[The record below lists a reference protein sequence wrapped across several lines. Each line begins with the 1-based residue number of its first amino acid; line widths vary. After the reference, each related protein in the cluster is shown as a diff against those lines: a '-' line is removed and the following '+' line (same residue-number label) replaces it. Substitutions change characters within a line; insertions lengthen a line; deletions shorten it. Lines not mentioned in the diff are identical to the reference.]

1 MTSSLP
7 FDTRGPVRPT
17 RILIVD
23 DRRSSLI
30 ALEATLEPLGTE
42 CVRAESGEAALRLL
56 LDQEFAL
63 ILLDVN
69 MPGMNGFEVARI
81 IRSRHRLRRT
91 PIIFVTGEDRDDR
104 NVLAAYDLGA
114 VDFLFKPV
122 VPEVLR
128 AKASVF
134 IDLSRQADVIQE
146 HERRE
151 HARALELARR
161 KWDEEA
167 LRQQMDQLAQLDRRK
182 DQFLAVLGHELRNPL
197 APIVAGLELMKGA
210 LEGGSRDDATLRA
223 TRTMMARQVAHLL
236 RLVDDVLDIS
246 RINSDKLQLRK
257 ERLSLRE
264 VVDHSITM
272 SRPWMEQ
279 KRHALLADVPSE
291 PLIVEGDR
299 VRLSQTISN
308 LLNNAARYT
317 PPNGHIAIACRRVA
331 NDVEVRVTD
340 DGEGIAADMLPRVF
354 EPFTQDETT
363 PSSGF
368 GLGLGLAIVQKL
380 ALLHGGSVSV
390 HSEGRGRGSEFVLRL
405 PLASTLADTPAES
418 LDAPPTQVSP
428 GPDSPDVAAAAEAD
442 DGPRV
447 GVALIDDNEDICE
460 VLKGLLTAWGHT
472 VVVAHDG
479 VTGHDLILEQ
489 RPDVALID
497 IGLPGI
503 DGYEVADRVKRSAG
517 KNTPR
522 LIAMTGFGQESDRRR
537 AFEAGFDG
545 HLVKP
550 ADATAL
556 RAVLK
561 PIVR

>member
-1 MTSSLP
+1 MNASS
-7 FDTRGPVRPT
+7 RPDAPT
-17 RILIVD
+17 PPRPARILIVD
-23 DRRSSLI
+23 DTRASLV
-30 ALEATLEPLGTE
+30 AFEAALEPLGTE

-69 MPGMNGFEVARI
+69 MPNINGFEVARI
-81 IRSRHRLRRT
+81 IRRRHRLRRT

-134 IDLSRQADVIQE
+134 IDLSRQADLIQE

-151 HARALELARR
+151 HARALEFARR

-167 LRQQMDQLAQLDRRK
+167 LRRQMDQLAQLDRRK

-197 APIVAGLELMKGA
+197 APIVAGLELMKDA
-210 LEGGSRDDATLRA
+210 LNRERRDDDALGA
-223 TRTMMARQVAHLL
+223 TRTMMARQVSHLV

-257 ERLSLRE
+257 EPVSLRE
-264 VVDHSITM
+264 IVAQSITM
-272 SRPWMEQ
+272 SRLWIDQ
-279 KRHALLADVPSE
+279 KGHTLTSDVPELS
-291 PLIVEGDR
+291 LFVDGDR
-299 VRLSQTISN
+299 VRLTQMVSN

-317 PPNGHIAIACRRVA
+317 PPHGHIAITCRRSAETVELRVA
-331 NDVEVRVTD
+331 D
-340 DGEGIAADMLPRVF
+340 DGEGITAEMLPHVF
-354 EPFTQDETT
+354 EPFSQDAKLT
-363 PSSGF
+363 SSGL
-368 GLGLGLAIVQKL
+368 GLGLGLAIVSKL
-380 ALLHGGSVSV
+380 ALLHGGSVAVQSQ
-390 HSEGRGRGSEFVLRL
+390 GRGRGSEFTLRL
-405 PLASTLADTPAES
+405 PLVEAPAT
-418 LDAPPTQVSP
+418 AQ
-428 GPDSPDVAAAAEAD
+428 AEAPFD
-442 DGPRV
+442 SSPALSEAEQRL
-447 GVALIDDNEDICE
+447 GVALIDDNEDVCE
-460 VLKGLLTAWGHT
+460 VLKKLLTAWGHT
-472 VVVAHDG
+472 VVIAHDG
-479 VTGHDLILEQ
+479 VTGHDLIMQ
-489 RPDVALID
+489 KRPEVALID

-522 LIAMTGFGQESDRRR
+522 LIAMTGFGQESDKRR

-550 ADATAL
+550 ADASAL